1 MVEPN
6 EDEYRGLVW
15 IQNLVSRCMSY
26 LEIRTF
32 IEYSS
37 SYNIITYLQ
46 LKVIL
51 IENMVVDNEDGTF
64 YRQWYKSL
72 MN

>member
-64 YRQWYKSL
+64 YRQWFKSL

>member
-37 SYNIITYLQ
+37 SYNIITYLF
-46 LKVIL
+46 
-51 IENMVVDNEDGTF
+51 TA
-64 YRQWYKSL
+64 
-72 MN
+72 